1 MDKELLELEAELKQ
15 LRPLPPSGQL
25 RARIAADLFPRRK
38 ISWTWVA
45 LPLAAALVMLF
56 ALRSNDSVN
65 PGVDATAPLAATV
78 PPPVESNPAVFKPVA
93 TQNVLYATQDDGI
106 VTLADGRQARQLS
119 RSYVD
124 TVLWHDPKS
133 NASLTWSVPRREVRI
148 TPVSFQ

>member
-25 RARIAADLFPRRK
+25 QARIAAELSPRRK

-45 LPLAAALVMLF
+45 LPLAAALVLLL

-65 PGVDATAPLAATV
+65 RGNNAVPLVATV
-78 PPPVESNPAVFKPVA
+78 PPPVESNPTVFKPVA

-106 VTLADGRQARQLS
+106 VTLADGRQARRVS

-124 TVLWHDPKS
+124 TVLWRDPKS
-133 NASLTWSVPRREVRI
+133 NASLTWSVPRREIRI